1 MSRAPHPTDLEP
13 VSLDEHRWF
22 YVGGQRVQHNGEHY
36 VDGAAYV
43 ECYVPEVVRSRWPMV
58 LVHGGV
64 QTGTNFVATPDGRRG
79 WLHDFLRAGFPVYIL
94 EQPER
99 GRSGHALTHGGNGDT
114 RTLVRYSQERIVERF
129 TASSTRALWPQAV
142 DHTQWP
148 GSGLPGD
155 HVFDNF
161 FASQVEM
168 LADRTEIE
176 ILARDAGCA
185 LLDQIGPA
193 VLLTHSQSGP
203 FGWLIADQRPS
214 LVKALLS
221 IEPNGPPFYEVE
233 FSGGTDWYR
242 YSSEL
247 ARPYGI
253 TRAPLNYADL
263 PAGET
268 PEHGRCGDRPETP
281 GLVPGFQQA
290 APPRKL
296 PNLAG
301 VPILIATAEAS
312 YHATYDHLTSRF
324 LHEADVAH
332 TFMRLADHGLTGNGH
347 MVMLE
352 QNSHEVADL
361 LIRWLDAEVD
371 GLWKD

>member
-1 MSRAPHPTDLEP
+1 MSASPHPTDLEP
-13 VSLDEHRWF
+13 IGLSEHRWF
-22 YVGGQRVQHNGEHY
+22 YVGGQRVEHGGEHY
-36 VDGAAYV
+36 IEGAAYV
-43 ECYVPEVVRSRWPMV
+43 ECYVPEVVRARWPVV
-58 LVHGGV
+58 LIHGGV

-99 GRSGHALTHGGNGDT
+99 GRSGHRMSGGGEGT
-114 RTLVRYSQERIVERF
+114 PPELLRYSQERIVERF
-129 TASSTRALWPQAV
+129 TASGTRALWPQAV
-142 DHTQWP
+142 AQTQWP

-155 HVFDNF
+155 SVFDNF

-176 ILARDAGCA
+176 LLAQAAGCA

-193 VLLTHSQSGP
+193 IVLTHSQSGP
-203 FGWLIADQRPS
+203 FGWLIADRRPD
-214 LVKALLS
+214 LIKALLS

-233 FSGGTDWYR
+233 FQGGSAWYR
-242 YSSEL
+242 YADEL

-253 TRAPLNYADL
+253 TRAPLQFADSS
-263 PAGET
+263 PGDAV
-268 PEHGRCGDRPETP
+268 EHGPCDERADGPD
-281 GLVPGFQQA
+281 LVPGFQQA
-290 APPRKL
+290 SPARQL

-301 VPILIATAEAS
+301 IPILIATAEAS

-324 LHEADVAH
+324 LEEAGVAND
-332 TFMRLADHGLTGNGH
+332 FVRLPDYDLRGNGH

-352 QNSHEVADL
+352 QNSHAIADL
-361 LIRWLDAEVD
+361 LIDWLDRRVES
-371 GLWKD
+371 LRTQ